1 MITDLDLGSEEIEKI
16 DSELK
21 EVIGVE
27 VSHEPYLADRFR
39 NLFMEDS
46 PA

>member
-1 MITDLDLGSEEIEKI
+1 MITDLDPGSEEVEKI

-27 VSHEPYLADRFR
+27 VSHEPYLADCFR

>member
-1 MITDLDLGSEEIEKI
+1 MITNLDLGSEEVENI

-21 EVIGVE
+21 QVIGVE

-39 NLFMEDS
+39 DLFMEDS